1 MNTPHSGRQG
11 GQLARDYLPEVRCAR
26 SWARRVST
34 SVADDDLRDRVAP
47 DMHSGVTTNAVDNDI
62 VVEIEMIG
70 LDAAYE
76 ALCAEFAVATV

>member
-1 MNTPHSGRQG
+1 
-11 GQLARDYLPEVRCAR
+11 
-26 SWARRVST
+26 
-34 SVADDDLRDRVAP
+34 LRDRVAP

>member
-1 MNTPHSGRQG
+1 M
-11 GQLARDYLPEVRCAR
+11 
-26 SWARRVST
+26 
-34 SVADDDLRDRVAP
+34 RDRAAP
-47 DMHSGVTTNAVDNDI
+47 DMHSGVTSSDVDNDT